1 MALVFYNFMMGVVKV
16 KLEEF
21 DYNLPEELIAQVP
34 IAKRDESRLMVL
46 HRNNNTIEHKTFKD
60 VIDYLKP
67 GDCLVRNNTKVI
79 PARLY
84 GKKETGAN
92 VEFVLLNQ
100 IEGDI
105 WESIVKPG
113 NKLKPGTKVEFG
125 DGLLKA
131 TILDIMDGGTRK
143 VKFEYEGIF
152 NEILD
157 KIGLMP
163 LPPYIHESLKEKD
176 RYQTVYAK
184 YNGSAAAPTAGLH
197 FTPELLKRIEEKG
210 IKIANVT
217 LHVGIG
223 TFRPV
228 KEENIEEHKMHTE
241 HFYIKQEDVEKIN
254 ETKKAGGRVIAVG
267 TTSCRVLETIA
278 SEETGLVNATEG
290 DTGIYIYPGYKFK
303 CIDGLI
309 TNFHLPK
316 STLLMLVSA
325 LAGRKFVLDAY
336 NEAVKEKYRF
346 FSFGDAMLID

>member
-1 MALVFYNFMMGVVKV
+1 MELS
-16 KLEEF
+16 EF
-21 DYNLPEELIAQVP
+21 NYDLPEELIAQVP
-34 IAKRDESRLMVL
+34 IKNRDESRLMVL
-46 HRNNNTIEHKTFKD
+46 NRENKTIEDKIFKD
-60 VIDYLKP
+60 IIEYLKP

-92 VEFVLLNQ
+92 VEFVLLKN

-105 WESIVKPG
+105 WEAMVRPG
-113 NKLKPGTKVEFG
+113 NKLHEGARVIFG

-131 TILDIMDGGTRK
+131 EILGTTEDGTRK
-143 VKFEYEGIF
+143 VEFSYNGIF

-163 LPPYIHESLKEKD
+163 LPPYIHESLKEND

-184 YNGSAAAPTAGLH
+184 YDGSAAAPTAGLH
-197 FTPELLKRIEEKG
+197 FTPELLKKIEEKG
-210 IKIANVT
+210 VSIANVT

-228 KEENIEEHKMHTE
+228 KEKNIEDHHMHTE
-241 HFYIKQEDVEKIN
+241 HYYIKQEDVEKIN
-254 ETKKAGGRVIAVG
+254 KAKKEGHRVIAVG
-267 TTSCRVLETIA
+267 TTSCRTLETIA
-278 SEETGLVNATEG
+278 DENGLVKECEG

-309 TNFHLPK
+309 TNFHLPE
-316 STLLMLVSA
+316 STLIMLVSA
-325 LAGRKFVLDAY
+325 FAEKDYVMKAY
-336 NEAVKEKYRF
+336 KHAVDERYRF
-346 FSFGDAMLID
+346 FSFGDAMCIL

>member
-1 MALVFYNFMMGVVKV
+1 MKV
-16 KLEEF
+16 TDF
-21 DYNLPEELIAQVP
+21 DYDLPEELIAQHP
-34 IAKRDESRLMVL
+34 YDKRDEARLMVL
-46 HRNNNTIEHKTFKD
+46 HRDTKTIEHKVFKD
-60 VIDYLKP
+60 IIDYLEP

-84 GKKETGAN
+84 GKKDTGAN
-92 VEFVLLNQ
+92 VEFVLLKQ
-100 IEGDI
+100 IEGDT
-105 WESIVKPG
+105 WESIVRPG
-113 NKLKPGTKVEFG
+113 NKLKPGSKVIFG

-131 TILDIMDGGTRK
+131 EILDVLEDGTRK
-143 VKFEYEGIF
+143 VKFEYDGIF

-163 LPPYIHESLKEKD
+163 LPPYIHESLKEND

-184 YNGSAAAPTAGLH
+184 YEGSAAAPTAGLH
-197 FTPELLKRIEEKG
+197 FTPELLKKIEEKG

-241 HFYIKQEDVEKIN
+241 HFYIKQEDVDKIN
-254 ETKKAGGRVIAVG
+254 ETKKNGKKVIAVG

-278 SEETGLVNATEG
+278 DENTGFVKQIEA

-325 LAGRKFVLDAY
+325 LADREFILEAY
-336 NEAVKEKYRF
+336 NKAVEERYRF
-346 FSFGDAMLID
+346 FSFGDAMFIK